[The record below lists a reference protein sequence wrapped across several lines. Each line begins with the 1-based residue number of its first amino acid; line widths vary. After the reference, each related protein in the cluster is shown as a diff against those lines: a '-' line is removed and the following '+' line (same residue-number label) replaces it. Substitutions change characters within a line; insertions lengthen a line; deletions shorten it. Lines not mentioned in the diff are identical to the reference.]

1 MNLDGVP
8 GPDGIGVRVF
18 ASTAAKAHGMPITQ
32 GTLEILM
39 FDGAPAADATIE
51 SKPPKIWTFNP
62 GELRGYMATTSLGT
76 GYQFA
81 LAWGEDRPKQSRVT
95 VIARLTLPKQGIVS
109 SDASSISV
117 VVK

>member
-1 MNLDGVP
+1 MNLDGIP

-39 FDGAPAADATIE
+39 FDGTPAADDTVE
-51 SKPPKIWTFNP
+51 TKPRKIWTFNP

-81 LAWGEDRPKQSRVT
+81 LAWGEDRPTQSRVT
-95 VIARLTLPKQGIVS
+95 VIARLILPKQGIVS
-109 SDASSISV
+109 SDSSSISV
-117 VVK
+117 AVK